1 PLAEV
6 RVAGEGND
14 IASSERLMGGGLSRR
29 MRYLSH
35 QEHERADGTPE
46 LEVAM
51 RDPETS
57 LTVITT
63 LTAWP
68 GMPVLR
74 WRTEARNDGERPV
87 DVQLLSSIALGG
99 ISGQASDWWDAH
111 TVGFARNSWFRE
123 AVWQHAAPA

>member
-1 PLAEV
+1 MHTRPLRSSTGELTDQINWRPGAIELDVSLGDRPPAVTLLALPGEAGRAATETALPLAEV
-6 RVAGEGND
+6 RLAGEGND

-35 QEHERADGTPE
+35 QEHERADGARE

-63 LTAWP
+63 LTAW
-68 GMPVLR
+68 
-74 WRTEARNDGERPV
+74 
-87 DVQLLSSIALGG
+87 
-99 ISGQASDWWDAH
+99 
-111 TVGFARNSWFRE
+111 
-123 AVWQHAAPA
+123 